1 VKRAA
6 IAALVIGVLVVLAQ
20 LVGQSTDGGTS
31 SAPALPPDLDT
42 TFNGVRY

>member
-1 VKRAA
+1 MRRAA
-6 IAALVIGVLVVLAQ
+6 IAALVIGVLVMLAQ
-20 LVGQSTDGGTS
+20 LIGQSTDGGAV

>member
-1 VKRAA
+1 MKRAA
-6 IAALVIGVLVVLAQ
+6 VAILVIGVLVVLAQ
-20 LVGQSTDGGTS
+20 RIGQSTDGGTT

>member
-1 VKRAA
+1 MKRAV

-20 LVGQSTDGGTS
+20 LIGQSTDDGAS
-31 SAPALPPDLDT
+31 AAPALPADFDT